1 MHNILLSW
9 LAAET
14 RFCFSKVEMINS
26 EVEVKELGTSILSNV
41 HNIISFYCSLMY
53 VSDIILDRKNL

>member
-14 RFCFSKVEMINS
+14 RFSFSKVEMINS
-26 EVEVKELGTSILSNV
+26 EAEVKELGRSILSNV

-53 VSDIILDRKNL
+53 VSDFILDRKTL